1 MSVRLHI
8 TPVYQV
14 KYGNT
19 ISSQLTD
26 DIIDLVKDSIYN
38 NGSGYISEDECELE
52 IDKEELKDIR
62 NSRMSLE
69 LQMAIDQILQES
81 DPNNNFIH
89 LSLF

>member
-14 KYGNT
+14 EYGDT
-19 ISSQLTD
+19 ISSKLTD
-26 DIIDLVKDSIYN
+26 DIIDLVKDSET
-38 NGSGYISEDECELE
+38 GWISEDEYELE

>member
-8 TPVYQV
+8 TPVYQI
-14 KYGNT
+14 KYGDT

-26 DIIDLVKDSIYN
+26 DIINIVKNSET
-38 NGSGYISEDECELE
+38 GWVSEDEYELE

-81 DPNNNFIH
+81 DPNNDFIH

>member
-14 KYGNT
+14 EYGDT
-19 ISSQLTD
+19 ISSKLTD
-26 DIIDLVKDSIYN
+26 DIIDLVKDSET
-38 NGSGYISEDECELE
+38 GWISEDEYELE

-81 DPNNNFIH
+81 DPNNDFIH

>member
-14 KYGNT
+14 EYGDT
-19 ISSQLTD
+19 ISSKLTD
-26 DIIDLVKDSIYN
+26 DIIDLVKDSETGWIF
-38 NGSGYISEDECELE
+38 EDEYELE

-81 DPNNNFIH
+81 DPNNDFIH

>member
-14 KYGNT
+14 EYGDT
-19 ISSQLTD
+19 ISSKLTD
-26 DIIDLVKDSIYN
+26 DIIDLVKDSET
-38 NGSGYISEDECELE
+38 GRISEDEYELE

-81 DPNNNFIH
+81 DPNNDFIH